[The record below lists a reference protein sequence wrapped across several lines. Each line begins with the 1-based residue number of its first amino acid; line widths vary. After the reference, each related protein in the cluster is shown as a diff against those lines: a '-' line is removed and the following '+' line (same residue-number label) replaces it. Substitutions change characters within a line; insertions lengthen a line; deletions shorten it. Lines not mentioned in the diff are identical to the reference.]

1 MKHMQLSF
9 VREGMMTALLI
20 WRRSLQTRLSLG
32 INNFMQTKR
41 VLLMQMRQKR
51 AQFMGQGYFF
61 EV

>member
-32 INNFMQTKR
+32 INNFMQIKR